1 MKGVVFYFEMKY
13 LINFGKVVDLVC
25 FEVVVSNVFEV
36 YWEVWNFFLM
46 YFYFLIGE
54 VEVWFVCLKWIMNE
68 VCNGDI
74 EVILEFVINKLLFFF
89 RICISDFFYFLD
101 IVDGIV

>member
-13 LINFGKVVDLVC
+13 LIYFGKVVDLVC
-25 FEVVVSNVFEV
+25 FEVVVSKVFEV

-68 VCNGDI
+68 VCNSDI
-74 EVILEFVINKLLFFF
+74 EEIL
-89 RICISDFFYFLD
+89 
-101 IVDGIV
+101 